1 MNATPQTFYDGSMSD
16 LPSVPASAAPTTVRQ
31 DLLAAALG
39 ALMVLGGGL
48 LLMFGYAWLEEF
60 GVILGAG
67 GAFAWGYWWRNKHE
81 AFFPKD
87 LRAGSVG
94 GTAALVALVGLLFFL
109 AL

>member
-1 MNATPQTFYDGSMSD
+1 MCMSD
-16 LPSVPASAAPTTVRQ
+16 LPSAPANAVPTTVQQ
-31 DLLAAALG
+31 DLLAAGMG
-39 ALMVLGGGL
+39 ALMVLGAGL
-48 LLMFGYAWLEEF
+48 LMMFGYAWLDVF

-67 GAFAWGYWWRNKHE
+67 GAFAWGSWWRNKHE

-87 LRAGSVG
+87 LRGGSVG